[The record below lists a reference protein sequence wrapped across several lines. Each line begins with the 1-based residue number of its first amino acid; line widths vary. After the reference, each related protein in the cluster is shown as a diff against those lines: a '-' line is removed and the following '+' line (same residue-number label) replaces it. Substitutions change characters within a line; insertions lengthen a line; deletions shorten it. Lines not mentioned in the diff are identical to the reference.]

1 MEEHMYIAEKKSA
14 NNENE
19 KLESLIEKFYH
30 KEKSLKDKT
39 FLRQPKGDSW
49 IEYSWQE
56 VGRQARCIAS
66 ALIAMNLPPKSNIG
80 IVSKNCAHWIMNDL
94 AIMMSGH
101 VSVPFYPNLNAD
113 QLEHVLE
120 HGEVKVLFVGKLDN
134 WDLMKPG
141 VIGDIK
147 CVAYPNSPATEYE
160 NWDDLLQKH
169 EPLEGDPKPNLQEI
183 ATIIYT
189 SGTTGR
195 PKGVMV
201 TNEQNATVM
210 KSVEQIIPLYE
221 TEQRFFS
228 FLPLCHVAERGVV
241 ETCSIYSGGTIS
253 FVESIDTFV
262 KNLQDTQ
269 PTIFFAVPRIWT
281 KFQLGVLEKMP
292 QKKLDFLLKTPILSG
307 IIKKKI
313 LTKLGLGK
321 VVMAFTA
328 AAPTPKSLHLWYQ
341 KLGLKL
347 LELYGMTENAGAC
360 TVMPPQ
366 AFKLETIGIPY
377 PGVDL
382 KIDPKTS
389 EILMMSDWVMKGY
402 YREPEMTAEVL
413 KNGYLHTG
421 DMGKVDEDGYLKIT
435 GRVKDIFKTA
445 KGEYVV
451 PGPIEWDFSA
461 DAYIEQICVMGTGLP
476 QPIALVQLSEVGKA
490 AEKSAVEHS
499 FSTLLTLI
507 NAKTVDYQKVKKVV
521 ITKDEWNIENDI
533 ITPTMKIKRNKIDAL
548 YLEKAEKWYK
558 QADVVLWE

>member
-1 MEEHMYIAEKKSA
+1 MEEHMNIAEKKSVE
-14 NNENE
+14 NDNE

-30 KEKSLKDKT
+30 KEKALKDKT
-39 FLRQPKGDSW
+39 YLRQPHGDSW
-49 IEYSWQE
+49 TTYTWGE

-66 ALIAMNLPPKSNIG
+66 ALKAMDLPPKSNIG
-80 IVSKNCAHWIMNDL
+80 IISKNCAHWIMNDL

-101 VSVPFYPNLNAD
+101 ISVPFYPNLNAS

-120 HGEVKVLFVGKLDN
+120 HGQIQVLFVGKLDN

-141 VIGDIK
+141 VLGDIK
-147 CVAYPNSPATEYE
+147 CISYPNSPATEYE
-160 NWDDLLQKH
+160 NWDDLIEKH
-169 EPLEGDPKPNLQEI
+169 EPLKGNPVPDIKDIL
-183 ATIIYT
+183 TIIYT

-201 TNEQNATVM
+201 TNEHNSRVM
-210 KSVEQIIPLYE
+210 KSVEKIIPLYE
-221 TEQRFFS
+221 NEQRFFS
-228 FLPLCHVAERGVV
+228 YLPLCHVAERGVV

-292 QKKLDFLLKTPILSG
+292 QKKLDLLMKIPVLSG

-321 VVMAFTA
+321 VIMAFTA
-328 AAPTPKSLHLWYQ
+328 AAPTPVSLHLWYQ

-347 LELYGMTENAGAC
+347 LELYGMTENMGAC
-360 TVMPPQ
+360 SVMPPK

-377 PGVDL
+377 PGVEV
-382 KIDPKTS
+382 KIDKDTN
-389 EILMMSDWVMKGY
+389 EILMKSDWIMKGY
-402 YREPEMTAEVL
+402 YREPEMTADVL

-421 DMGKVDEDGYLKIT
+421 DMGELDEEGYLKIT
-435 GRVKDIFKTA
+435 GRVKDMFKTA

-476 QPIALVQLSEVGKA
+476 QPIALIQLSEVGKTA
-490 AEKSAVEHS
+490 DKSAVEHS
-499 FSTLLTLI
+499 FLSLLSLI
-507 NAKTVDYQKVKKVV
+507 NVKLVDYQKVKKIV
-521 ITKDEWNIENDI
+521 ITKDEWSIENDI

-548 YLEKAEKWYK
+548 YLDKAEKWYNRE
-558 QADVVLWE
+558 DVVIWE